1 MCKRGICNNSQ
12 TSVFIWTFITIWLEL
27 STSASMKNI
36 EIVDFSALSV
46 SQVAREVGRRLRAER
61 IRRGMSQVEMA
72 AQAGLSAR
80 TYRRLEAEG
89 VGTVQALLAVLRI
102 CDRLRALQV
111 FLPQASLPEVR
122 TPLSE
127 KTLPRVRRSISG

>member
-1 MCKRGICNNSQ
+1 
-12 TSVFIWTFITIWLEL
+12 
-27 STSASMKNI
+27 MKNI